1 MKEVVNYIKLA
12 RVRDGERSD
21 SRAGGEI
28 LEDLLKTG
36 FHTVCFR
43 CGQHSSRIT
52 DSHLHASYLATQQN
66 FRLQQRCISTGQ
78 CDIPEQRRLS
88 RGLFFLW
95 GVTSVFEYFAR
106 NSYVE
111 GLKDYVFADFGFHVF
126 IPTALINGFSDTSK
140 RLYMLVT
147 ITSRS

>member
-1 MKEVVNYIKLA
+1 MKEVVNYIQLA

-21 SRAGGEI
+21 SWAGGEI
-28 LEDLLKTG
+28 LEDLLKTVI
-36 FHTVCFR
+36 HAVCYR
-43 CGQHSSRIT
+43 CGQHSSRKT
-52 DSHLHASYLATQQN
+52 DSHLHSSYLAIQQN
-66 FRLQQRCISTGQ
+66 VRLQQRYNSTGQ

-88 RGLFFLW
+88 RGLCFLW

-111 GLKDYVFADFGFHVF
+111 GLKDDVFADFGFHVF
-126 IPTALINGFSDTSK
+126 IPTALINCFSDTSK
-140 RLYMLVT
+140 RVYVLVT